1 MELCGAICG
10 RASEPALSAELYP
23 PHFVPG
29 RHRPCAATPTDHD
42 MSRNRSIRV
51 HSLLLR
57 SRFAIVMA
65 NLAVLGTAS
74 PTHAQLPTPKPP
86 DTVFLEEL
94 TWDELA
100 MLIKG
105 GKTVA
110 IIGTAGTEQK
120 GPHMAIGEHKYA
132 ITYTAD
138 KIARTL
144 GNAIVA
150 PIVTYVPEG
159 SWENPRGHMS
169 KAGTITLPDD
179 RFRMLLELNA
189 RSLRGSGFKDL
200 ILIGDSGGNQPGME
214 AVAKKLNEEWKGTG
228 VRLHFIGDY
237 YTKAHEARVAWL
249 ADTAKIMPRD
259 SIGSHANIMD
269 TSELMF
275 IHPELVK
282 TNRFKD
288 ATPANGVT
296 GNPSKA
302 SKEIGKKLLDIKIYH
317 ALAQIRASMSAPS
330 GMENQQ

>member
-1 MELCGAICG
+1 MKQWRRGSFRGIFTIMRCVPTAFPPLDRTNMRFFSPQ
-10 RASEPALSAELYP
+10 RA
-23 PHFVPG
+23 
-29 RHRPCAATPTDHD
+29 AA
-42 MSRNRSIRV
+42 
-51 HSLLLR
+51 
-57 SRFAIVMA
+57 VMA
-65 NLAVLGTAS
+65 VAALASAA
-74 PTHAQLPTPKPP
+74 PARAQLPTPKPP

-105 GKTVA
+105 GKTTA

-132 ITYTAD
+132 TTYCAD
-138 KIARTL
+138 KIARAL

-159 SWENPRGHMS
+159 SWERPTGHMS
-169 KAGTITLPDD
+169 KAGSITLPDD
-179 RFRMLLELNA
+179 RFQTLLELNA

-200 ILIGDSGGNQPGME
+200 ILIGDSGGNQRGME
-214 AVAKKLNEEWKGTG
+214 AVATKLNTEWKGTG
-228 VRLHFIGDY
+228 VRVHFIGDY
-237 YTKAHEARVAWL
+237 YAKAHKEQENWI
-249 ADTAKIMPRD
+249 ADTAKLMPRD

-282 TNRFKD
+282 TDRFKI
-288 ATPANGVT
+288 ANQANGVT

-302 SKEIGKKLLDIKIYH
+302 SKEIGKKLLDIKIKL
-317 ALAQIRASMSAPS
+317 ALEQIKNSLAAAPAP
-330 GMENQQ
+330 MENN